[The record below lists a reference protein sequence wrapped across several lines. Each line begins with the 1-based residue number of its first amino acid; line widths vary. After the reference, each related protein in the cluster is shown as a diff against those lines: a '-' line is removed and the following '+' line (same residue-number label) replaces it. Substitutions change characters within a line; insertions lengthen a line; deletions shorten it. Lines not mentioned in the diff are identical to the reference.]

1 MDVLIYDGIIVTL
14 DERDTWYNPGYVL
27 IKGDKV
33 IEVDGGQP
41 PKELFSQAKKV
52 IKATD
57 KLVMP
62 GLINSHTH
70 AAMSL
75 FRGLAD
81 DLPLDKWL
89 NTYIFPAEKAF
100 VNEEFTYWGTLLA
113 GWEMITSGTTC
124 FADGYFCEEGAVKA
138 CIDLGIRAILA
149 HGIIDSPA
157 SAVPDSQK
165 NIFYAEQFL
174 KKWQGVS
181 ELITPAIFAHTPYTC
196 SDKTL
201 KFAKRLANDYQIFF
215 FIHVA
220 ETKWEVEEIK
230 KIHGFTPVT
239 YLYHLGILDQKTI
252 IVHANWLTEEEM
264 TIIRDTEVKVVHC
277 PESNLKLASGLSPVP
292 ELLDKNILVALGT
305 DGCASNNNLDL
316 FQEMNT
322 CAKIHKGLSLDPTIM
337 PTQTVLKMTTVFP
350 AQMFSLNI
358 GVLKKGNFADLII
371 INFKQPHL
379 FPFYNPYSHLIYAVH
394 GTDIETVI
402 INGKIIMEDKKPLTI
417 DTQEIKTHI
426 YNLANNIR
434 AALIPKSLKTQ
445 GDNKKERGKDDRE

>member
-1 MDVLIYDGIIVTL
+1 MDTLIYNAIIVTL
-14 DERDTWYNPGYVL
+14 DERDSWYNPGYVF
-27 IKGDKV
+27 IKGNK
-33 IEVDGGQP
+33 IREVNSGQP

-89 NTYIFPAEKAF
+89 NTYIFPIEKAF
-100 VNEEFTYWGTLLA
+100 VNEKFTYWGTLLA

-124 FADGYFCEEGAVKA
+124 FADGYFCEDAAVKA
-138 CIDLGIRAILA
+138 CLDLGIRGILA
-149 HGIIDSPA
+149 QGIIDFPA
-157 SAVPDSQK
+157 PGVPDFKK

-181 ELITPAIFAHTPYTC
+181 ELITPAIFAHAPYTC

-230 KIHGFTPVT
+230 KIHGFTPVA
-239 YLYHLGILDQKTI
+239 YLYHLGILDPNTVL
-252 IVHANWLTEEEM
+252 VHANWLTEEEM
-264 TIIRDTEVKVVHC
+264 AIIRDTEVKVVHC

-322 CAKIHKGLSLDPTIM
+322 CAKIHKGFSLDPTIM
-337 PTQTVLKMTTVFP
+337 STQTVLKMATVSP

-358 GVLKKGNFADLII
+358 GMLKKGNLADLII

-379 FPFYNPYSHLIYAVH
+379 FPFYNPYSHLVYAVH
-394 GTDIETVI
+394 GTDVKTVI
-402 INGKIIMEDKKPLTI
+402 INGKIIVEDKKLLSI
-417 DTQEIKTHI
+417 NSQKIKTNI
-426 YNLANNIR
+426 YNLANKIKQH
-434 AALIPKSLKTQ
+434 LSLSP
-445 GDNKKERGKDDRE
+445 NH

>member
-1 MDVLIYDGIIVTL
+1 MDTLIYDGIIVTL
-14 DERDTWYNPGYVL
+14 DERDTWYNPGYVF
-27 IKGDKV
+27 IKGNK
-33 IEVDGGQP
+33 IREVNSGQP

-52 IKATD
+52 IKASN

-62 GLINSHTH
+62 GLINNHTH

-89 NTYIFPAEKAF
+89 DTYIFPIEKAF

-113 GWEMITSGTTC
+113 GWEMIRSGTTC
-124 FADGYFCEEGAVKA
+124 FADGYFCEDGAVKA
-138 CIDLGIRAILA
+138 CLDLGIRAILA
-149 HGIIDSPA
+149 QGIIDSPA
-157 SAVPDSQK
+157 PGVLDPKK
-165 NIFYAEQFL
+165 NILHAEQFL
-174 KKWQGVS
+174 KKWQSVS
-181 ELITPAIFAHTPYTC
+181 ELIIPAVFAHAPYTC

-201 KFAKRLANDYQIFF
+201 KFAKKLADDYQTFF

-230 KIHGFTPVT
+230 KTHGFTPLT

-252 IVHANWLTEEEM
+252 IVHANWLTREEVN
-264 TIIRDTEVKVVHC
+264 IIRDIGVKVVHC

-322 CAKIHKGLSLDPTIM
+322 CAKIHKGFSLDPTIM
-337 PTQTVLKMTTVFP
+337 PAKTVLKMATVYP

-379 FPFYNPYSHLIYAVH
+379 FPFYNPYSHLVYAVH

-402 INGKIIMEDKKPLTI
+402 INGKIIMEDKKLLGINSPK
-417 DTQEIKTHI
+417 IKTNI
-426 YNLANNIR
+426 YNLANKIKLHLSPNH
-434 AALIPKSLKTQ
+434 
-445 GDNKKERGKDDRE
+445 

>member
-1 MDVLIYDGIIVTL
+1 MDTLIYNAIIVTL
-14 DERDTWYNPGYVL
+14 DERDSWYNPGYVF
-27 IKGDKV
+27 IKGNK
-33 IEVDGGQP
+33 IREVNSGQP

-89 NTYIFPAEKAF
+89 NTYIFPVEKAF

-124 FADGYFCEEGAVKA
+124 FADGYFCEDAAVKA
-138 CIDLGIRAILA
+138 CLDLGIRGILA
-149 HGIIDSPA
+149 QGIIDFPA
-157 SAVPDSQK
+157 PGVPDFKK

-181 ELITPAIFAHTPYTC
+181 ELITPAIFAHAPYTC

-201 KFAKRLANDYQIFF
+201 KFAKKLANDYQIFF

-230 KIHGFTPVT
+230 KIHGFTPVA
-239 YLYHLGILDQKTI
+239 YLYHLGILDPNTVL
-252 IVHANWLTEEEM
+252 VHANWLTEEEM
-264 TIIRDTEVKVVHC
+264 AIIRDTEVKVVHC
-277 PESNLKLASGLSPVP
+277 PESNLKLANGLSPVP
-292 ELLDKNILVALGT
+292 KLLDKNILVALGT

-337 PTQTVLKMTTVFP
+337 PAKTVLKMATVYP

-379 FPFYNPYSHLIYAVH
+379 FPFYNPYSHLVYAVH

-402 INGKIIMEDKKPLTI
+402 INGKIIMEDKKLLGINSPK
-417 DTQEIKTHI
+417 IKTNI
-426 YNLANNIR
+426 YNLANKIKLHLSPNH
-434 AALIPKSLKTQ
+434 
-445 GDNKKERGKDDRE
+445 

>member
-1 MDVLIYDGIIVTL
+1 MDTLIYDTIIVTL
-14 DERDTWYNPGYVL
+14 DERDSWYNPGYVF
-27 IKGDKV
+27 IKGNK
-33 IEVDGGQP
+33 IREVNSGQP

-89 NTYIFPAEKAF
+89 NTYIFPVEKAF

-124 FADGYFCEEGAVKA
+124 FADGYFCEDAAVKA
-138 CIDLGIRAILA
+138 CLDLGIRGILA
-149 HGIIDSPA
+149 QGIIDFPA
-157 SAVPDSQK
+157 PGVPDFKK

-181 ELITPAIFAHTPYTC
+181 ELITPAIFAHAPYTC

-201 KFAKRLANDYQIFF
+201 KFAKKLANDYQIFF

-230 KIHGFTPVT
+230 KIHGFTPVA
-239 YLYHLGILDQKTI
+239 YLYHLGILDPNTVL
-252 IVHANWLTEEEM
+252 VHANWLTEEEM
-264 TIIRDTEVKVVHC
+264 AIIRDTEVKVVHC

-337 PTQTVLKMTTVFP
+337 PAKTVLKMATVSP

-379 FPFYNPYSHLIYAVH
+379 FPFYNPYSHLVYAVH
-394 GTDIETVI
+394 GTDIKTVI
-402 INGKIIMEDKKPLTI
+402 INGKIIVEDKKLLSI
-417 DTQEIKTHI
+417 NSQKIKTNI
-426 YNLANNIR
+426 YNLANKIKLHLSPNH
-434 AALIPKSLKTQ
+434 
-445 GDNKKERGKDDRE
+445 

>member
-1 MDVLIYDGIIVTL
+1 MDTLIYNAIIVTL
-14 DERDTWYNPGYVL
+14 DERDSWYNPGYVF
-27 IKGDKV
+27 IKGNK
-33 IEVDGGQP
+33 IREVNSGQP

-89 NTYIFPAEKAF
+89 NTYIFPVEKAF

-124 FADGYFCEEGAVKA
+124 FADGYFCEDAAVKA
-138 CIDLGIRAILA
+138 CLDLGIRGFLA
-149 HGIIDSPA
+149 QGIIDFPA
-157 SAVPDSQK
+157 PGVPDFKK

-181 ELITPAIFAHTPYTC
+181 ELITPAIFAHAPYTC

-201 KFAKRLANDYQIFF
+201 KFAKKLANDYQIFF

-230 KIHGFTPVT
+230 KIHGFTPVA
-239 YLYHLGILDQKTI
+239 YLYHLGILDPNTVL
-252 IVHANWLTEEEM
+252 VHANWLTEEEM
-264 TIIRDTEVKVVHC
+264 AIIRDTEVKVVHC
-277 PESNLKLASGLSPVP
+277 PESNLKLANGLSPVP
-292 ELLDKNILVALGT
+292 KLLDKNILVALGT

-316 FQEMNT
+316 FQEMST
-322 CAKIHKGLSLDPTIM
+322 CAKIHKGFSLDPTIM
-337 PTQTVLKMTTVFP
+337 STQTVLKMATVSP
-350 AQMFSLNI
+350 AQMFFLNI
-358 GVLKKGNFADLII
+358 GMLKKGNLADLII

-379 FPFYNPYSHLIYAVH
+379 FPFYNPYSHLVYAVH
-394 GTDIETVI
+394 GTDVKTVI
-402 INGKIIMEDKKPLTI
+402 INGKIIVEDKKLLSI
-417 DTQEIKTHI
+417 NSQKIKTNI
-426 YNLANNIR
+426 YNLANKIKQH
-434 AALIPKSLKTQ
+434 LSLSP
-445 GDNKKERGKDDRE
+445 NH

>member
-1 MDVLIYDGIIVTL
+1 MDTLIYNAIIVTL
-14 DERDTWYNPGYVL
+14 DERDSWYNPGYVF
-27 IKGDKV
+27 IKGNK
-33 IEVDGGQP
+33 IREVNSGQP

-89 NTYIFPAEKAF
+89 NTYIFPVEKAF

-124 FADGYFCEEGAVKA
+124 FADGYFCEDVAVKA
-138 CIDLGIRAILA
+138 CLDLGIRGILA
-149 HGIIDSPA
+149 QGIIDFPA
-157 SAVPDSQK
+157 PGVPDFKK

-181 ELITPAIFAHTPYTC
+181 ELITPAIFAHAPYTC

-201 KFAKRLANDYQIFF
+201 KFAKKLANDYQIFF

-230 KIHGFTPVT
+230 KIHGFTPVA
-239 YLYHLGILDQKTI
+239 YLYHLGILDPNTVL
-252 IVHANWLTEEEM
+252 VHANWLTEEEM
-264 TIIRDTEVKVVHC
+264 AIIRDTEVKVVHC
-277 PESNLKLASGLSPVP
+277 PESNLKLANGLSPVP
-292 ELLDKNILVALGT
+292 KLLDKNILVALGT

-316 FQEMNT
+316 FQEMST
-322 CAKIHKGLSLDPTIM
+322 CAKIHKGFSLDPTIM
-337 PTQTVLKMTTVFP
+337 STQTVLKMATVSP
-350 AQMFSLNI
+350 AQMFFLNI
-358 GVLKKGNFADLII
+358 GMLKKGNLADLII

-379 FPFYNPYSHLIYAVH
+379 FPFYNPYSHLVYAVH
-394 GTDIETVI
+394 GTDVKTVI
-402 INGKIIMEDKKPLTI
+402 INGKIIVEDKKLLSI
-417 DTQEIKTHI
+417 NSQKIKTNI
-426 YNLANNIR
+426 YNLANKIKQH
-434 AALIPKSLKTQ
+434 LSLSP
-445 GDNKKERGKDDRE
+445 NH

>member
-1 MDVLIYDGIIVTL
+1 MDTLIYDAIIVTL
-14 DERDTWYNPGYVL
+14 DERDSWYNPGYVF
-27 IKGDKV
+27 IKGNK
-33 IEVDGGQP
+33 IREVNSGQP

-89 NTYIFPAEKAF
+89 NTYIFPVEKAF

-124 FADGYFCEEGAVKA
+124 FADGYFCEDVAVKA
-138 CIDLGIRAILA
+138 CLDLGIRGILA
-149 HGIIDSPA
+149 QGIIDFPA
-157 SAVPDSQK
+157 PGVPDFKK

-181 ELITPAIFAHTPYTC
+181 ELITPAIFAHAPYTC

-230 KIHGFTPVT
+230 KIHGFTPLT

-252 IVHANWLTEEEM
+252 IVHANWLTREEVN
-264 TIIRDTEVKVVHC
+264 IIRDIGVKVVHC

-337 PTQTVLKMTTVFP
+337 PAKTVLKMATVYP

-379 FPFYNPYSHLIYAVH
+379 FPFYNPYSHLVYAVH

-402 INGKIIMEDKKPLTI
+402 INGKIIMEDKKLLGINSPK
-417 DTQEIKTHI
+417 IKTNI
-426 YNLANNIR
+426 YNLANKIKLHLSPNH
-434 AALIPKSLKTQ
+434 
-445 GDNKKERGKDDRE
+445 

>member
-1 MDVLIYDGIIVTL
+1 MDTLIYDTIIVTL
-14 DERDTWYNPGYVL
+14 DERDSWYNPGYVF
-27 IKGDKV
+27 IKGNK
-33 IEVDGGQP
+33 IREVNSGQP

-89 NTYIFPAEKAF
+89 NTYIFPVEKAF

-124 FADGYFCEEGAVKA
+124 FADGYFCEDAAVKA
-138 CIDLGIRAILA
+138 CLDLGIRGFLA
-149 HGIIDSPA
+149 QGIIDFPA
-157 SAVPDSQK
+157 PGVPDFKK

-181 ELITPAIFAHTPYTC
+181 ELITPAIFAHAPYTC

-230 KIHGFTPVT
+230 KIHGFTPVA
-239 YLYHLGILDQKTI
+239 YLYHLGILDPNTVL
-252 IVHANWLTEEEM
+252 VHANWLTEEEM
-264 TIIRDTEVKVVHC
+264 AIIRDTEVKVVHC
-277 PESNLKLASGLSPVP
+277 PESNLKLANGLSPVP
-292 ELLDKNILVALGT
+292 KLLDKNILVALGT

-316 FQEMNT
+316 FQEMST
-322 CAKIHKGLSLDPTIM
+322 CAKIHKGFSLDPTIM
-337 PTQTVLKMTTVFP
+337 STQTVLKMATVSP
-350 AQMFSLNI
+350 AQMFFLNI
-358 GVLKKGNFADLII
+358 GMLKKGNLADLII

-379 FPFYNPYSHLIYAVH
+379 FPFYNPYSHLVYAVH
-394 GTDIETVI
+394 GTDVKTVI
-402 INGKIIMEDKKPLTI
+402 INGKIIVEDKKLLSI
-417 DTQEIKTHI
+417 NSQKIKTNI
-426 YNLANNIR
+426 YNLANKIKQH
-434 AALIPKSLKTQ
+434 LSLSP
-445 GDNKKERGKDDRE
+445 NH

>member
-1 MDVLIYDGIIVTL
+1 MDTLIYNAIIVTL
-14 DERDTWYNPGYVL
+14 DERDSWYNPGYVF
-27 IKGDKV
+27 IKGNK
-33 IEVDGGQP
+33 IREVNSGQP

-89 NTYIFPAEKAF
+89 NTYIFPVEKAF

-124 FADGYFCEEGAVKA
+124 FADGYFCEDAAVKA
-138 CIDLGIRAILA
+138 CLDLGIRGILA
-149 HGIIDSPA
+149 QGIIDFPA
-157 SAVPDSQK
+157 PGVPDFKK

-181 ELITPAIFAHTPYTC
+181 ELITPAIFAHAPYTC

-201 KFAKRLANDYQIFF
+201 KFAKKLANDYQIFF

-230 KIHGFTPVT
+230 KIHGFTPVA
-239 YLYHLGILDQKTI
+239 YLYHLGILDPNTVL
-252 IVHANWLTEEEM
+252 VHANWLTEEEM
-264 TIIRDTEVKVVHC
+264 AIIRDTEVKVVHC
-277 PESNLKLASGLSPVP
+277 PESNLKLANGLSPVP
-292 ELLDKNILVALGT
+292 KLLDKNILVALGT

-316 FQEMNT
+316 FQEMST
-322 CAKIHKGLSLDPTIM
+322 CAKIHKGFSLDPTIM
-337 PTQTVLKMTTVFP
+337 STQTVLKMATVSP

-358 GVLKKGNFADLII
+358 GMLKKGNLADLII

-379 FPFYNPYSHLIYAVH
+379 FPFYNPYSHLVYAVH
-394 GTDIETVI
+394 GTDVKTVI
-402 INGKIIMEDKKPLTI
+402 INGKIIVEDKKLLSI
-417 DTQEIKTHI
+417 NSQKIKTNI
-426 YNLANNIR
+426 YNLANKIKQH
-434 AALIPKSLKTQ
+434 LSLSP
-445 GDNKKERGKDDRE
+445 NH

>member
-1 MDVLIYDGIIVTL
+1 MDTLIYDAIIVTL
-14 DERDTWYNPGYVL
+14 DERDSWYNPGYVF
-27 IKGDKV
+27 IKGNK
-33 IEVDGGQP
+33 IREVNSGQP

-89 NTYIFPAEKAF
+89 NTYIFPVEKAF

-124 FADGYFCEEGAVKA
+124 FADGYFCEDAAVKA
-138 CIDLGIRAILA
+138 CLDLGIRGILA
-149 HGIIDSPA
+149 QGIIDFPA
-157 SAVPDSQK
+157 PGVPDFKK

-181 ELITPAIFAHTPYTC
+181 ELITPAIFAHAPYTC

-230 KIHGFTPVT
+230 KIHGFTPVA
-239 YLYHLGILDQKTI
+239 YLYHLGILDPNTVL
-252 IVHANWLTEEEM
+252 VHANWLTEEEM
-264 TIIRDTEVKVVHC
+264 AIIRDTEVKVVHC
-277 PESNLKLASGLSPVP
+277 PESNLKLANGLSPVP
-292 ELLDKNILVALGT
+292 KLLDKNILVALGT

-316 FQEMNT
+316 FQEMST
-322 CAKIHKGLSLDPTIM
+322 CAKIHKGFSLDPTIM
-337 PTQTVLKMTTVFP
+337 STQTVLKMATVSP

-358 GVLKKGNFADLII
+358 GVFKKGNFADLII

-379 FPFYNPYSHLIYAVH
+379 FPFYNPYSHLVYAVH
-394 GTDIETVI
+394 GTDVKTVI
-402 INGKIIMEDKKPLTI
+402 INGKIIVEDKKLLSI
-417 DTQEIKTHI
+417 NSQKIKTNI
-426 YNLANNIR
+426 YNLANKIKQH
-434 AALIPKSLKTQ
+434 LSLSP
-445 GDNKKERGKDDRE
+445 NH

>member
-1 MDVLIYDGIIVTL
+1 MDTLIYDTIIVTL
-14 DERDTWYNPGYVL
+14 DERDSWYNPGYVF
-27 IKGDKV
+27 IKGNK
-33 IEVDGGQP
+33 IREVNSGQP

-89 NTYIFPAEKAF
+89 NTYIFPVEKAF

-113 GWEMITSGTTC
+113 GWEMITSGTAC
-124 FADGYFCEEGAVKA
+124 FADGYFCEDAAVKA
-138 CIDLGIRAILA
+138 CLDLGIRGILA
-149 HGIIDSPA
+149 QGIIDFPA
-157 SAVPDSQK
+157 PGVSDFKK

-181 ELITPAIFAHTPYTC
+181 ELITPAIFAHAPYTC

-230 KIHGFTPVT
+230 KIHGFTPVA
-239 YLYHLGILDQKTI
+239 YLYHLGILDPNTVL
-252 IVHANWLTEEEM
+252 VHANWLTEEEM
-264 TIIRDTEVKVVHC
+264 AIIRDTEVKVVHC

-337 PTQTVLKMTTVFP
+337 PTQTVLKMSTVSP

-379 FPFYNPYSHLIYAVH
+379 FPFYNPYSHLVYAVH
-394 GTDIETVI
+394 GTDVETVI
-402 INGKIIMEDKKPLTI
+402 INGKIIMEDKRLLSINSQK
-417 DTQEIKTHI
+417 IKTNI
-426 YNLANNIR
+426 YNLANKIKLHLSPNH
-434 AALIPKSLKTQ
+434 
-445 GDNKKERGKDDRE
+445 

>member
-1 MDVLIYDGIIVTL
+1 MLIYDGIIVTL
-14 DERDTWYNPGYVL
+14 DERDSWYNPGYVF
-27 IKGDKV
+27 IKGNK
-33 IEVDGGQP
+33 IREVNSGQP

-89 NTYIFPAEKAF
+89 NTYIFPVEKAF

-124 FADGYFCEEGAVKA
+124 FADGYFCEDAAVKA
-138 CIDLGIRAILA
+138 CLDLGIRGFLA
-149 HGIIDSPA
+149 QGIIDFPA
-157 SAVPDSQK
+157 PGVPDFKK

-181 ELITPAIFAHTPYTC
+181 ELITPAIFAHAPYTC

-230 KIHGFTPVT
+230 KIHGFTPVA
-239 YLYHLGILDQKTI
+239 YLYHLGILDPNTVL
-252 IVHANWLTEEEM
+252 VHANWLTEEEM
-264 TIIRDTEVKVVHC
+264 AIIRDTEVKVVHC
-277 PESNLKLASGLSPVP
+277 PESNLKLANGLSPVP
-292 ELLDKNILVALGT
+292 KLLDKNILVALGT

-316 FQEMNT
+316 FQEMST
-322 CAKIHKGLSLDPTIM
+322 CAKIHKGFSLDPTIM
-337 PTQTVLKMTTVFP
+337 STQTVLKMATVSP
-350 AQMFSLNI
+350 AQMFFLNI
-358 GVLKKGNFADLII
+358 GMLKKGNLADLII

-379 FPFYNPYSHLIYAVH
+379 FPFYNPYSHLVYAVH
-394 GTDIETVI
+394 GTDVKTVI
-402 INGKIIMEDKKPLTI
+402 INGKIIVEDKKLLSI
-417 DTQEIKTHI
+417 NSQKIKTNI
-426 YNLANNIR
+426 YNLANKIKQH
-434 AALIPKSLKTQ
+434 LSLSP
-445 GDNKKERGKDDRE
+445 NH

>member
-1 MDVLIYDGIIVTL
+1 MDTLIYNAIIVTL
-14 DERDTWYNPGYVL
+14 DERDSWYNPGYVF
-27 IKGDKV
+27 IKGNK
-33 IEVDGGQP
+33 IREVNSGQP

-89 NTYIFPAEKAF
+89 NTYIFPIEKAF

-124 FADGYFCEEGAVKA
+124 FADGYFCEDAAVKA
-138 CIDLGIRAILA
+138 CLDLGIRGILA
-149 HGIIDSPA
+149 QGIIDFPA
-157 SAVPDSQK
+157 PGVPDFKK

-181 ELITPAIFAHTPYTC
+181 ELITPAIFAHAPYTC
-196 SDKTL
+196 SEKTL
-201 KFAKRLANDYQIFF
+201 KFAKKLANDYQIFF

-230 KIHGFTPVT
+230 KTHGFTPVA
-239 YLYHLGILDQKTI
+239 YLYHLGILDPNTVL
-252 IVHANWLTEEEM
+252 VHANWLTEEEM
-264 TIIRDTEVKVVHC
+264 AIIRDTEVKVVHC
-277 PESNLKLASGLSPVP
+277 PESNLKLANGLSPVP
-292 ELLDKNILVALGT
+292 KLLDKNILVALGT

-316 FQEMNT
+316 FQEMST
-322 CAKIHKGLSLDPTIM
+322 CAKIHKGFSLDPTIM
-337 PTQTVLKMTTVFP
+337 STQTVLKMATVSP

-358 GVLKKGNFADLII
+358 GMLKKGNLADLII

-379 FPFYNPYSHLIYAVH
+379 FPFYNPYSHLVYAVH
-394 GTDIETVI
+394 GTDVKTVI
-402 INGKIIMEDKKPLTI
+402 INGKIIVEDKKLLSI
-417 DTQEIKTHI
+417 NSQKIKTNI
-426 YNLANNIR
+426 YNLANKIKQH
-434 AALIPKSLKTQ
+434 LSLSP
-445 GDNKKERGKDDRE
+445 NH

>member
-1 MDVLIYDGIIVTL
+1 MDTLIYNAIIVTL
-14 DERDTWYNPGYVL
+14 DERDSWYNPGYVF
-27 IKGDKV
+27 IKGNK
-33 IEVDGGQP
+33 IREVNSGQP

-89 NTYIFPAEKAF
+89 NTYIFPVEKAF

-124 FADGYFCEEGAVKA
+124 FADGYFCEDAAVKA
-138 CIDLGIRAILA
+138 CLDLGIRGFLA
-149 HGIIDSPA
+149 QGIIDFPA
-157 SAVPDSQK
+157 PGVPDFKK

-181 ELITPAIFAHTPYTC
+181 ELITPAIFAHAPYTC

-201 KFAKRLANDYQIFF
+201 KFAKKLADDYQTFF

-230 KIHGFTPVT
+230 KTHGFTPVA
-239 YLYHLGILDQKTI
+239 YLYHLGILDPNTVL
-252 IVHANWLTEEEM
+252 VHANWLTEEEM
-264 TIIRDTEVKVVHC
+264 AIIRDTEVKVVHC

-337 PTQTVLKMTTVFP
+337 PTQTVLKMSTVSP

-379 FPFYNPYSHLIYAVH
+379 FPFYNPYSHLVYAVH

-402 INGKIIMEDKKPLTI
+402 INGKIIMEDKKLLGINSPK
-417 DTQEIKTHI
+417 IKTNI
-426 YNLANNIR
+426 YNLANKIKLHLSPNH
-434 AALIPKSLKTQ
+434 
-445 GDNKKERGKDDRE
+445 

>member
-1 MDVLIYDGIIVTL
+1 MDTLIYDAIIVTL
-14 DERDTWYNPGYVL
+14 DERDSWYNPGYVF
-27 IKGDKV
+27 IKGNK
-33 IEVDGGQP
+33 IREVNSGQP

-89 NTYIFPAEKAF
+89 NTYIFPVEKAF

-124 FADGYFCEEGAVKA
+124 FADGYFCEDAAVKA
-138 CIDLGIRAILA
+138 CLDLGIRGILA
-149 HGIIDSPA
+149 QGIIDFPA
-157 SAVPDSQK
+157 PGVPDFKK

-181 ELITPAIFAHTPYTC
+181 ELITPAIFAHAPYTC

-201 KFAKRLANDYQIFF
+201 KFAKKLANDYQIFF

-230 KIHGFTPVT
+230 KIHGFTPVA
-239 YLYHLGILDQKTI
+239 YLYHLGILDPNTVL
-252 IVHANWLTEEEM
+252 VHANWLTEEEM
-264 TIIRDTEVKVVHC
+264 AIIRDTEVKVVHC
-277 PESNLKLASGLSPVP
+277 PESNLKLANGLSPVP
-292 ELLDKNILVALGT
+292 KLLDKNILVALGT

-316 FQEMNT
+316 FQEMST
-322 CAKIHKGLSLDPTIM
+322 CAKIHKGFSLDPTIM
-337 PTQTVLKMTTVFP
+337 STQTVLKMATVSP
-350 AQMFSLNI
+350 AQMFFLNI
-358 GVLKKGNFADLII
+358 GMLKKGNLADLII

-379 FPFYNPYSHLIYAVH
+379 FPFYNPYSHLVYAVH
-394 GTDIETVI
+394 GTDVKTVI
-402 INGKIIMEDKKPLTI
+402 INGKIIVEDKKLLSI
-417 DTQEIKTHI
+417 NSQKIKTNI
-426 YNLANNIR
+426 YNLANKIKQH
-434 AALIPKSLKTQ
+434 LSLSP
-445 GDNKKERGKDDRE
+445 NH

>member
-1 MDVLIYDGIIVTL
+1 MDTLIYNAIIVTL
-14 DERDTWYNPGYVL
+14 DERDSWYNPGYVF
-27 IKGDKV
+27 IKGNK
-33 IEVDGGQP
+33 IREVNSGQP

-89 NTYIFPAEKAF
+89 NTYIFPVEKAF

-124 FADGYFCEEGAVKA
+124 FADGYFCEDAAVKA
-138 CIDLGIRAILA
+138 CLDLGIRGILA
-149 HGIIDSPA
+149 QGIIDFPA
-157 SAVPDSQK
+157 PGVPDFKK

-181 ELITPAIFAHTPYTC
+181 ELITPAIFAHAPYTC

-230 KIHGFTPVT
+230 KIHGFTPVA
-239 YLYHLGILDQKTI
+239 YLYHLGILDPNTVL
-252 IVHANWLTEEEM
+252 VHANWLTEEEM
-264 TIIRDTEVKVVHC
+264 AIIRDTEVKVVHC
-277 PESNLKLASGLSPVP
+277 PESNLKLANGLSPVP
-292 ELLDKNILVALGT
+292 KLLDKNILVALGT

-316 FQEMNT
+316 FQEMST
-322 CAKIHKGLSLDPTIM
+322 CAKIHKGFSLDPTIM
-337 PTQTVLKMTTVFP
+337 STQTVLKMATVSP
-350 AQMFSLNI
+350 AQMFFLNI
-358 GVLKKGNFADLII
+358 GMLKKGNLADLII

-379 FPFYNPYSHLIYAVH
+379 FPFYNPYSHLVYAVH
-394 GTDIETVI
+394 GTDVKTVI
-402 INGKIIMEDKKPLTI
+402 INGKIIVEDKKLLSI
-417 DTQEIKTHI
+417 NSQKIKTNI
-426 YNLANNIR
+426 YNLANKIKQH
-434 AALIPKSLKTQ
+434 LSLSP
-445 GDNKKERGKDDRE
+445 NH

>member
-1 MDVLIYDGIIVTL
+1 MDTLIYNAIIVTL
-14 DERDTWYNPGYVL
+14 DERDSWYNPGYVF
-27 IKGDKV
+27 IKGNK
-33 IEVDGGQP
+33 IREVNSGQP

-89 NTYIFPAEKAF
+89 NTYIFPVEKAF

-124 FADGYFCEEGAVKA
+124 FADGYFCEDAAVKA
-138 CIDLGIRAILA
+138 CLDLGIRGILA
-149 HGIIDSPA
+149 QGIIDFPA
-157 SAVPDSQK
+157 PGVPDFKK

-181 ELITPAIFAHTPYTC
+181 ELITPAIFAHAPYTC

-201 KFAKRLANDYQIFF
+201 KFAKKLANDYQIFF

-230 KIHGFTPVT
+230 KIHGFTPVA
-239 YLYHLGILDQKTI
+239 YLYHLGILDPNTVL
-252 IVHANWLTEEEM
+252 VHANWLTEEEM
-264 TIIRDTEVKVVHC
+264 AIIRDTEVKVVHC
-277 PESNLKLASGLSPVP
+277 PESNLKLANGLSPVP
-292 ELLDKNILVALGT
+292 KLLDKNILVALGT

-316 FQEMNT
+316 FQEMST
-322 CAKIHKGLSLDPTIM
+322 CAKIHKGFSLDPTIM
-337 PTQTVLKMTTVFP
+337 STQTVLKMATVSP
-350 AQMFSLNI
+350 AQMFFLNI
-358 GVLKKGNFADLII
+358 GMLKKGNLADLII

-379 FPFYNPYSHLIYAVH
+379 FPFYNPYSHLVYAVH
-394 GTDIETVI
+394 GTDVKTVI
-402 INGKIIMEDKKPLTI
+402 INGKIIVEDKKLLSI
-417 DTQEIKTHI
+417 NSQKIKTNI
-426 YNLANNIR
+426 YNLANKIKQH
-434 AALIPKSLKTQ
+434 LSLSP
-445 GDNKKERGKDDRE
+445 NH

>member
-1 MDVLIYDGIIVTL
+1 MGVLIYDGIIVTL

-41 PKELFSQAKKV
+41 PKDLFSQAKKI

-89 NTYIFPAEKAF
+89 DTYIFPVEKAF

-138 CIDLGIRAILA
+138 CLDLGIRAILA
-149 HGIIDSPA
+149 QGIIDSPA
-157 SAVPDSQK
+157 PGVPDPKK

-174 KKWQGVS
+174 KKWQDVS
-181 ELITPAIFAHTPYTC
+181 ELIIPAVFAHAPYTC

-201 KFAKRLANDYQIFF
+201 KFAKRLADDYQTFF

-230 KIHGFTPVT
+230 KIHGFTPLT

-252 IVHANWLTEEEM
+252 IVHANWLTREEVN
-264 TIIRDTEVKVVHC
+264 IIKDTGVKVVHC

-337 PTQTVLKMTTVFP
+337 PAKTVLKMATVSP

-358 GVLKKGNFADLII
+358 GVLKKGNLADLII

-379 FPFYNPYSHLIYAVH
+379 FPFYDPYSHLVYAVH
-394 GTDIETVI
+394 GTDVETVI
-402 INGKIIMEDKKPLTI
+402 INGKIIMEDKRLLSINSQK
-417 DTQEIKTHI
+417 IKTNI
-426 YNLANNIR
+426 YNLANKIKYH
-434 AALIPKSLKTQ
+434 LSLSP
-445 GDNKKERGKDDRE
+445 NH